1 MTDSIQKIKFPE
13 LVFGFV
19 APIGADLTTT
29 VAAFRSYLARRSYQ
43 VVEIKVTDVFNVL
56 QRYIVP
62 DQPLDKASLQKRYAT
77 YIAYGNQLRAKFD
90 DAILAATSIR
100 RVMSKRLKLA
110 RSTEE
115 RFSKTAYLIHQFKR
129 KEEIDLLRTVY
140 GRLFFQVS
148 TYSRRGA
155 RVDYLSRKFA
165 SSDHATGHLKYRHAA
180 EELIQIDEDEVG
192 KLHGQRVAKIFH
204 DADFIANLDAP
215 SNIDAQVNR
224 FCELIF
230 GSNSISPTQ
239 TEYGL
244 FLAKAAALRTLD
256 LSRQVGA
263 TIFSTS
269 GEILALGCNEV
280 PKARGGTY
288 WPDDKFDDRDFKR
301 KYDSNFQRK
310 REILAQL
317 LEAIGSPV
325 TVENA
330 LSNPKIQESQFMDAL
345 EYGRVVHAEMSAL
358 ADAARL
364 GHSVLGGTLFCTTF
378 PCHLCAKQ
386 IVGAGLA
393 KVVFLEPYP
402 KSLASDL
409 HADAICVEGG
419 DRGHYQCYPCVEFEH
434 FCGVTPRRYRETF
447 ERVKRKNDDD
457 GSFIEYVNDEP
468 SPIIDI
474 KYPFYHQLE
483 EFVTDRA
490 MKVLWDIA
498 SEDEITS
505 I

>member
-1 MTDSIQKIKFPE
+1 MTDSIRKIKFPE

-19 APIGADLTTT
+19 APIGADPTNT
-29 VAAFRSYLARRSYQ
+29 VAAFRTYFARRSYR
-43 VVEIKVTDVFNVL
+43 VVEIKVTDIFNVI

-62 DQPLDKASLQKRYAT
+62 DERLDKTSLHKRYST
-77 YIAYGNQLRAKFD
+77 YIAYGNQLRARFD
-90 DAILAATSIR
+90 DAILAATAIR

-110 RSTEE
+110 KATED
-115 RFSKTAYLIHQFKR
+115 RFSRTVFLIHQFKR

-148 TYSRRGA
+148 IYSRRGA

-165 SSDHATGHLKYRHAA
+165 SSEHATGHLKYRHAA
-180 EELIQIDEDEVG
+180 EQLIQIDEDEVG

-204 DADFIANLDAP
+204 DADFIVNLDA
-215 SNIDAQVNR
+215 STSIDDQVDR

-230 GSNSISPTQ
+230 GSNSISPTK

-256 LSRQVGA
+256 LSRQLGA
-263 TIFSTS
+263 AIFSPS
-269 GEILALGCNEV
+269 GEILALGSNEV
-280 PKARGGTY
+280 PKAGGGTY
-288 WPDDKFDDRDFKR
+288 WPDEKFDDRDFKR
-301 KYDSNFQRK
+301 KYDSNVQRK

-317 LEAIGSPV
+317 LEAIGSQV
-325 TVENA
+325 AAEDA
-330 LSNPKIQESQFMDAL
+330 LLNPKVQDSQFMDAL
-345 EYGRVVHAEMSAL
+345 EYGRIVHAEMSAL
-358 ADAARL
+358 TDAARL
-364 GHSVLGGTLFCTTF
+364 GRPVVGGTLFCTTF
-378 PCHLCAKQ
+378 PCHLCTKLIIA
-386 IVGAGLA
+386 AGLV

-409 HADAICVEGG
+409 HADALCIEGG
-419 DRGHYQCYPCVEFEH
+419 DRGHYQGYPCVEFEH
-434 FCGVTPRRYRETF
+434 FCGVTPRRYREIF
-447 ERVKRKNDDD
+447 ERTKRKNEHD
-457 GSFIEYVNDEP
+457 GTFVEYTDAEP

-483 EFVTDRA
+483 EFITDRA
-490 MKVLWDIA
+490 MKALLDIA